1 MKKFFLFTVLLGGAF
16 FFAMNGAKAGDCY
29 ADPVRVH
36 DWTGVMNIAGFVRD
50 QACMEGSVVMT
61 TIPKSTSV
69 RIIGET
75 DGWYRVEWNGTRG
88 WVGSALMSVSQK
100 RFEGNVWDSY
110 TEYMKNYPSVAG
122 SSSVPSSEEPA
133 IPVSSESVMDVA
145 VTTDSA
151 MMNRLKGY
159 ILLQTE
165 AHGEAWYVDPV
176 SAKRYYM
183 KDGPT
188 AYQMMRSFG
197 LGVNEFDYTKIA
209 EGDWAIK
216 NRLRGRIVLRVEE
229 HGEAYYIHP
238 KDLSVYYLKNG
249 DEAYRIM
256 RLYSLGITNA
266 DLAKMATS
274 VVPVK

>member
-1 MKKFFLFTVLLGGAF
+1 
-16 FFAMNGAKAGDCY
+16 
-29 ADPVRVH
+29 
-36 DWTGVMNIAGFVRD
+36 
-50 QACMEGSVVMT
+50 MT
-61 TIPKSTSV
+61 
-69 RIIGET
+69 
-75 DGWYRVEWNGTRG
+75 
-88 WVGSALMSVSQK
+88 
-100 RFEGNVWDSY
+100 
-110 TEYMKNYPSVAG
+110 
-122 SSSVPSSEEPA
+122 
-133 IPVSSESVMDVA
+133 
-145 VTTDSA
+145 
-151 MMNRLKGY
+151 RLKGY

-209 EGDWAIK
+209 EGDWSMK
-216 NRLRGRIVLRVEE
+216 NRLRGRIVLRVQE

-274 VVPVK
+274 IVPVK